1 MQNIFDI
8 HDYDENFL
16 EQFTTQTIPIY
27 DLWSIRPL
35 QNDQKE
41 IISGKFDEVD
51 KFRNF
56 ITDHSNQDY
65 PHPLVIVIGNAEK
78 LNPNK
83 ISNVSKRYFK
93 LKFEKFKGNDLGVPL
108 SIAGAPQPYPMNNQ
122 VPPVFMGLPQ
132 GNAVNPAN
140 PLQGFSIGDIHGII
154 DRNVSDATRSIKA
167 EYEEQAARREAE
179 AIKRMAELETRMEMY
194 KLEIRENEIAKKEA
208 ELRAELEELEQ
219 RKLEGLGTVKD
230 YTKTIAGGIFEFGKV
245 ALGLD
250 EEKEDE
256 PKTKKKYKSETLSG
270 TAKSSFDD
278 DGFEEVKDDEIKKGN
293 NFEIVLQGIANLD
306 EEQKMA
312 LIDALLP
319 SEEETPQISQINAEE
334 DKEKDEEN
342 TNETQTENNQSTNNS
357 QSNNNQKIIDN
368 EELQT

>member
-56 ITDHSNQDY
+56 ITDHSNQDF

-83 ISNVSKRYFK
+83 IANTSKRYFK

-132 GNAVNPAN
+132 ANPANPAN

-194 KLEIRENEIAKKEA
+194 KLEIRENEVAKKEA

-256 PKTKKKYKSETLSG
+256 PKAKKKYKSETLSG

-278 DGFEEVKDDEIKKGN
+278 DGFEEVKDNEIKKGN

-306 EEQKMA
+306 DEQKMA

-319 SEEETPQISQINAEE
+319 SEVINNEQLIINNEE
-334 DKEKDEEN
+334 EK
-342 TNETQTENNQSTNNS
+342 TSETQTNIEEKD
-357 QSNNNQKIIDN
+357 NNNLTKEDNKSKKN